1 MWSKNPKI
9 KIINL
14 VKSYEIR
21 FGFDNNKKYWTL
33 FIEKSFFGM
42 KRNTKFFTDQCI
54 RTFVQFTPLFYLF
67 RHLCERMSILI
78 CYFSRYYCFYI
89 RILISSRHVQE
100 KGVKVH
106 SCTVKLLF
114 FYLGEILPYLKGQII
129 PSFEWT
135 WCDMWQIHSKKEVN
149 FVSICYGKR

>member
-1 MWSKNPKI
+1 MKLDLVLTTTRNIEHCLLKNHFSAWKGI
-9 KIINL
+9 Q
-14 VKSYEIR
+14 
-21 FGFDNNKKYWTL
+21 
-33 FIEKSFFGM
+33 
-42 KRNTKFFTDQCI
+42 KFFTDQCI
-54 RTFVQFTPLFYLF
+54 LTFVQFTPLFYLF

-89 RILISSRHVQE
+89 RILILSRHVQE

-114 FYLGEILPYLKGQII
+114 FIWGRYLPYLKGQII

-149 FVSICYGKR
+149 FVNIRYEKR